1 MIYNVIIAT
10 LRINNLIFHYQK
22 KILLILSLPGILET
36 ILVFN
41 YLYSSW
47 ILKNTIIEFLII
59 FSSALYFFQLV
70 LLDYIFASFYAESG
84 RERESLTHLIVQNMT
99 NRWVSHAILQILV
112 LLFFLNF
119 PVF

>member
-84 RERESLTHLIVQNMT
+84 RERERERVWLI
-99 NRWVSHAILQILV
+99 
-112 LLFFLNF
+112 
-119 PVF
+119 